1 MIGELNNH
9 TGIDYEKLCMQLTKE
24 LDFRIQLGKVFN
36 QTAVDEFMF
45 KPIPEHYNN
54 TPLEMIYKYE
64 TPEVLE
70 SILYRLGSGEQT

>member
-1 MIGELNNH
+1 M
-9 TGIDYEKLCMQLTKE
+9 TGIDYEKLCVQLTQE
-24 LDFRIQLGKVFN
+24 LDFRIQLGKLLN

-70 SILYRLGSGEQT
+70 SILYRLYSGEPT